1 MVKYIK
7 ASSFNRLMTHMKK
20 TECMFISAFR
30 SSYSRKENVRR
41 NKQLVSDLNHWD
53 LSFIKVIGGYTE
65 NKGSAD
71 EIDVNEYSYCVINN
85 KYTTDDFVDIAVT
98 LCKKYEQDAVL
109 VTFPVADKP
118 RTTRS
123 KQNII
128 RIDGKYFD
136 KSGNVDMEFDN
147 ITVQNVTE
155 YFTRV
160 GNRKFTLYSEG
171 EENIT
176 ESIDVYGVAG
186 RQISNKEYQQ
196 KKKAF
201 SVDIKI

>member
-1 MVKYIK
+1 MVKYVK

-53 LSFIKVIGGYTE
+53 LTFIKVVGGYTE
-65 NKGSAD
+65 NKGSTD
-71 EIDVNEYSYCVINN
+71 EVDVVEYSYCAIND
-85 KYTTDDFVDIAVT
+85 KYTTEEFVDIAVM

-109 VTFPVADKP
+109 ITFPIADKQ

-136 KSGNVDMEFDN
+136 KSGKVDTEFNN
-147 ITVQNVTE
+147 ISVQNITE
-155 YFTRV
+155 YFTKI
-160 GNRKFTLYSEG
+160 GNRKFTLHKLG
-171 EENIT
+171 KENT
-176 ESIDVYGVAG
+176 TDSIDVYGVAG
-186 RQISNKEYQQ
+186 RQISKRNYQQ
-196 KKKAF
+196 RKKSF
-201 SVDIKI
+201 VETV

>member
-1 MVKYIK
+1 MVKYVK
-7 ASSFNRLMTHMKK
+7 ASSFNRVMTHMKE
-20 TECMFISAFR
+20 TECMFITAFR
-30 SSYSRKENVRR
+30 SSYSRKENIRR

-71 EIDVNEYSYCVINN
+71 EVDVNEYSYCVINN
-85 KYTTDDFVDIAVT
+85 KYTPEKFVEIAVM

-128 RIDGKYFD
+128 RIDGKYYD
-136 KSGNVDMEFDN
+136 KSGKVDMEFDN

-155 YFTRV
+155 YFTRI

-186 RQISNKEYQQ
+186 RQISEKNYQQ
-196 KKKAF
+196 KKESF
-201 SVDIKI
+201 NTVV